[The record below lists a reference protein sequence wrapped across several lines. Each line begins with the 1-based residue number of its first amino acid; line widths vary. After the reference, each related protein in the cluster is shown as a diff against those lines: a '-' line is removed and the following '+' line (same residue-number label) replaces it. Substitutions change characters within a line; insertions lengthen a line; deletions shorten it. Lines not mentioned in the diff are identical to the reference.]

1 MGTIIGI
8 IFGVVVLGV
17 MISGFWF
24 FSIYNTL
31 VGLRNAMKNAWA
43 NIDVQL
49 KRRHD
54 LIPNIVETVKG
65 YAAHERQT
73 LEAVIQA
80 RNIAVGARGKGINE
94 QLKAET
100 GLSGALARLFAVAE
114 QYPNLKANENFI
126 ALHHELAST
135 EDKISFSR
143 QFYNDTVLQYNN
155 AIQMFPSN
163 IVAKAFHFIA
173 GVFFGVEDKNERDVP
188 QVKF

>member
-1 MGTIIGI
+1 
-8 IFGVVVLGV
+8 
-17 MISGFWF
+17 
-24 FSIYNTL
+24 
-31 VGLRNAMKNAWA
+31 
-43 NIDVQL
+43 
-49 KRRHD
+49 
-54 LIPNIVETVKG
+54 
-65 YAAHERQT
+65 
-73 LEAVIQA
+73 
-80 RNIAVGARGKGINE
+80 VGARGKGINE

-126 ALHHELAST
+126 ALQHELAST

-163 IVAKAFHFIA
+163 IVAKIFHFIA
-173 GVFFGVEDKNERDVP
+173 GVFFGVTDKNERDVP